1 LAICIALGSREI
13 MVSTRRQK
21 QALAAA
27 SNPLRNAVILKQL
40 FTFLPGHHLFLGG
53 VCREWRAVY
62 AGMADQEVRAFSLYD
77 STELVTYGSKT
88 TLFSAAVA
96 SPARAR
102 LACEC
107 GLEITEIDVQL
118 IAGKYADIQTL
129 AALRELGMPLSEH
142 VAKAAAVSGRLTF
155 LQHLL
160 MDLQCPRPQFLSY
173 CAAYSGSISMLNWLR
188 DEAQCKFDLDTC
200 TGAIRGNQ
208 LAALKYLRSEGCEL
222 DAANVAHFAALYG
235 SVEMVEWLQQQ
246 QGIVTDTRELNAA
259 AGAGRTAVCE
269 LLRSTGCD
277 WSESV
282 CTEAAKGDHLETLR
296 WLREIGCPWSV
307 TDVLDGAAFWGC
319 NEVLPYVIEQSGT
332 VVAAELL
339 TRALSCA
346 GASDQL
352 KTVKLLRKHG
362 AQWPAELCGVGRF
375 PGQWYGKS
383 LAWARAQGCTS
394 PI

>member
-1 LAICIALGSREI
+1 

-21 QALAAA
+21 QRLAAA
-27 SNPLRNAVILKQL
+27 SDPLRNAVILKQV

-62 AGMADQEVRAFSLYD
+62 AGMADQEVRAFRLYD
-77 STELVTYGSKT
+77 CTELVTYGYKT

-96 SPARAR
+96 SSATAR

-118 IAGKYADIQTL
+118 IAGKHADVQTL
-129 AALRELGMPLSEH
+129 AALRELGMPLSENL
-142 VAKAAAVSGRLTF
+142 VKAAAVSGRLTF

-160 MDLQCPRPQFLSY
+160 LDLQCPRPKFLSY
-173 CAAYSGSISMLNWLR
+173 CAAYSGSTSMLNWLR
-188 DEAQCKFDLDTC
+188 DEGQCEFDQDTC
-200 TGAIRGNQ
+200 TGAVRGDQ

-222 DAANVAHFAALYG
+222 DAANVAHFAATSS

-246 QGIVTDTRELNAA
+246 QGIVFDARVMFVA
-259 AGAGRTAVCE
+259 AGAGRTATCKY
-269 LLRSTGCD
+269 LRSTGCE
-277 WSESV
+277 WNESA
-282 CTEAAKGDHLETLR
+282 CIEAAKGDHLKTLR
-296 WLREIGCPWSV
+296 WLRENGCPWSLR
-307 TDVLDGAAFWGC
+307 DVLDGAAFWGC